1 MTGSTLAQR
10 VADAFNQHGKF
21 TARPIENGRAVE
33 VRHVDTGLLG
43 TTLWLPDD
51 VAEWMWFPLDGMT
64 VPTDPREL
72 PAKAG
77 VDEVVRAVATS
88 LLDERRQP

>member
-21 TARPIENGRAVE
+21 TARAVENNLAVE
-33 VRHVDTGLLG
+33 VRHVDGGELATL
-43 TTLWLPDD
+43 LWLPDSD
-51 VAEWMWFPLDGMT
+51 ADWLWFPIRGGA
-64 VPTDPREL
+64 VREPREMSK
-72 PAKAG
+72 AAG
-77 VDEVVRAVATS
+77 VDEIVRAVATS